1 MNTEPENKNDD
12 TNIIQEEPKTNANEE
27 LEKKI
32 FNKLVR
38 LYFPSFDVEIDRTFE
53 SSKDFLLYFFMSKRR
68 DAIFCKALNY
78 HGYYYRKEYE
88 EIIEFNQA
96 IDLLFEIKKECGVLT
111 YGTII
116 KTINEAFGINSN
128 LEIHSFDDFV
138 TFMFH
143 KEAKSL
149 SGKNYPNFTLEK
161 LFGKYRGI
169 YVTKNALFK
178 KLHEQYKWCH
188 KLVEPSEEEKA
199 TRDLEQCSP

>member
-138 TFMFH
+138 TLMFC
-143 KEAKSL
+143 KEAESL
-149 SGKNYPNFTLEK
+149 NDDYIPNLTLK
-161 LFGKYRGI
+161 LFEKYRYI
-169 YVTKNALFK
+169 YNRKNALFK
-178 KLHEQYKWCH
+178 KLQQKYEWCH
-188 KLVEPSEEEKA
+188 KLVEPSEEEKIA
-199 TRDLEQCSP
+199 T